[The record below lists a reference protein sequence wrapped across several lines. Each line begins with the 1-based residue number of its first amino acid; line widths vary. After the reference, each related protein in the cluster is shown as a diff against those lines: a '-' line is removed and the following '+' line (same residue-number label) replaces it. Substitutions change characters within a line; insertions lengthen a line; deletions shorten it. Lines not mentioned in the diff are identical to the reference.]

1 MTTEQE
7 PATSLQDL
15 TLRRAARI
23 LITSTLSEMVDQ
35 EGDWLGAC
43 RKRIKDRMSDAKH
56 IIFNNQQKIGLLLLG
71 RTDDIPALET
81 RNRQLE
87 HTARVCSEALTILD
101 EMTRA
106 APMPPPLLSRPRLP
120 LGANRRPAL
129 RRETT
134 TKL

>member
-1 MTTEQE
+1 MTAEQE
-7 PATSLQDL
+7 PTTPPQDL
-15 TLRRAARI
+15 ALRRAARI
-23 LITSTLSEMVDQ
+23 LIASTLNEIVDM

-71 RTDDIPALET
+71 RTDDIPALEI

-87 HTARVCSEALTILD
+87 QTARVCAQALDILD

-106 APMPPPLLSRPRLP
+106 APAPAPPLARPRLP
-120 LGANRRPAL
+120 LGSNRRPAL